1 MSSSSSATNP
11 FVTLPLKKLP
21 SGYGFPIIR
30 EFKELIDYYGD
41 QRPDEF
47 FRSQILNSKST
58 VLKTKMKSTSLT
70 IREDSVVLVLDAIS
84 FPILFDTSKIKKITG
99 SDDFFSSLAFIGR
112 YLCICLDDL
121 FTNLET
127 ELVGSKNEGHVGFI
141 SLNDRMR
148 FDFVFRLFCD
158 DKSPSDTAIGS
169 IGPELV
175 DKWQN
180 YDMAM
185 LQPFGLRKVPRF
197 LKDFARNMNL
207 IPDSFFTSNY
217 NKLYDAFEVHAKPI
231 LDEAVRM
238 GIKRDEACHNLAWF
252 SVLIKWVGLAG
263 KEVHK
268 QLANEIKSIVNSTNG
283 VTFAALNKM
292 ALSSSVVYEALRIEP
307 PFPFQYGRVRELA
320 GLVHG
325 QLINQQRWP
334 PFLTSTAS
342 FFDMV
347 SSLLP

>member
-41 QRPDEF
+41 QGPDEF

-58 VLKTKMKSTSLT
+58 VLKTKMKSASLT

-112 YLCICLDDL
+112 YLC
-121 FTNLET
+121 
-127 ELVGSKNEGHVGFI
+127 FI

-148 FDFVFRLFCD
+148 FDFVFRLFYD

-238 GIKRDEACHNLAWF
+238 GIKRDEACHNLVF
-252 SVLIKWVGLAG
+252 FCLFQCLC
-263 KEVHK
+263 
-268 QLANEIKSIVNSTNG
+268 
-283 VTFAALNKM
+283 
-292 ALSSSVVYEALRIEP
+292 SVVYEALRIEL
-307 PFPFQYGRVRELA
+307 PFPFQYGRVKKELVVQSHEA
-320 GLVHG
+320 AFKIDKGEMILG
-325 QLINQQRWP
+325 Y
-334 PFLTSTAS
+334 
-342 FFDMV
+342 
-347 SSLLP
+347 